1 MFCVVILWRL
11 HLFSGSC
18 WNKRTGGTTGRK
30 GNKGNSCMHTHV
42 HTQMYFLTYIR
53 VYKQVVFIIFYREP
67 QVLLA
72 PQVKQALWVPRECQE
87 NLEQKVLEGSQ
98 DQWLVNSATSTCLR
112 SNVWGP
118 TPTKSLFVSG
128 WARLSWPFRTE
139 RTTRTYRKLAVP
151 SCFHLRVSSVYSEFS
166 STTSSLK

>member
-1 MFCVVILWRL
+1 MLS
-11 HLFSGSC
+11 FSEVCIYSQGPA
-18 WNKRTGGTTGRK
+18 GTRGPEGRQGEK
-30 GNKGNSCMHTHV
+30 GTKVTPACIHTHV

-98 DQWLVNSATSTCLR
+98 DQWLVNSPTSPCLR
-112 SNVWGP
+112 PNVPEGQLLP
-118 TPTKSLFVSG
+118 SLFLFQGEQGSPGPSGQKGPPGPIVS
-128 WARLSWPFRTE
+128 WQCLHVSIYE
-139 RTTRTYRKLAVP
+139 
-151 SCFHLRVSSVYSEFS
+151 FHLSTLSSPPPPPH
-166 STTSSLK
+166 